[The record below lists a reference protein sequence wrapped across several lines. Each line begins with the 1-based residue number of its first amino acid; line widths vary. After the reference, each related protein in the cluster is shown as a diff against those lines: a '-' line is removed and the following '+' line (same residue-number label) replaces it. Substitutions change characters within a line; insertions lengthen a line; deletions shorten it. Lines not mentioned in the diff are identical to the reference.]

1 MTPVLEIRDVHHKH
15 ESTQVLSGLSL
26 SVHAGEIVA
35 LLGPSGSGKST
46 LLHLAGGLELPTHG
60 QILWKKTDIT
70 KLNLEQR
77 TRLRS
82 RELGVIFQHHYLLE
96 DLTALENAQISSL
109 IQRQPDNRAR
119 TLLERVGLSHRLTH
133 FPKQLSGGERQRV
146 ALVRALSAKPA
157 LLLADEPTGSLDQ
170 SNSETVM
177 DLLVE
182 LTQEAETGV
191 LMVTHDTQLAH
202 RAHRVLQLRDGIL
215 I

>member
-1 MTPVLEIRDVHHKH
+1 ME
-15 ESTQVLSGLSL
+15 
-26 SVHAGEIVA
+26 
-35 LLGPSGSGKST
+35 
-46 LLHLAGGLELPTHG
+46 
-60 QILWKKTDIT
+60 KTDIT